1 MVEKSKKIGVLMGGM
16 SAESEVSL
24 RSGQS
29 VINALKN
36 LGYSY
41 AIINPDRSLA
51 DQIKEKNP
59 DIIFNAL
66 HGTYGEDGAIP
77 GMLEVIGVP
86 YTHSGVMTSAIAMNK
101 IMTKKVLSNYGVRMA
116 ESVEVSVENLLRTNK
131 DPMARPYV
139 IKPIEQGSSVG
150 VIIIKENDPEGIAKK
165 LKDINWN
172 FGDIAM
178 AERYIKGK
186 ELSSVVINNKAIGV
200 LELRPKIDFYDYEA
214 KYTDGVTEHI
224 YPAEV
229 SENAYQEAMKFAE
242 VAHNILGARTMSR
255 SDLRYDPDEDKVYF
269 LEINTHPGFTNL
281 SIVPEVANY
290 NGITFEQIVEMLLN
304 DAKCELKP

>member
-41 AIINPDRSLA
+41 EVINPDRNLA
-51 DQIKEKNP
+51 EEIKQKKP

-101 IMTKKVLSNYGVRMA
+101 IMTKKILTNYGVRMA
-116 ESVEVSVENLLRTNK
+116 ESLEVNIPELMKTNK
-131 DPMARPYV
+131 DPMQRPYV
-139 IKPIEQGSSVG
+139 LKPIEQGSSVG
-150 VIIIKENDPEGIAKK
+150 VIIVKENDSDGIAKK
-165 LKDINWN
+165 LQDINWT
-172 FGDIAM
+172 FGETAM
-178 AERYIKGK
+178 VERYIKGK

-200 LELRPKIDFYDYEA
+200 LELRPKIDFYDYTA

-224 YPAEV
+224 YPAEI
-229 SENAYQEAMKFAE
+229 SKNAYYEAMKFAE

-255 SDLRYDPDEDKVYF
+255 SDLRYDPEEDKVYF

-290 NGITFEQIVEMLLN
+290 NGISFEQIVEMLLN